1 MKFKLIDDGN
11 EKTFAVVFDEG
22 DEAMAGLQAFAEKN
36 GITAAQI
43 TAIGAFSDVTLGY
56 YDRKRKEYKRN
67 HFAEQVEVV
76 SLVGDI
82 STYQGKPKVHVHVV
96 VAKSDATALG
106 GHLLEAKVW
115 PTLEVIVVESPK
127 ALRRTWDP
135 EAGLPLIDLN
145 AQPSSHAG
153 APDRSSAA

>member
-1 MKFKLIDDGN
+1 MKSKLLDDGS

-22 DEAMAGLQAFAEKN
+22 DEVMGGLQSFAEKN

-43 TAIGAFSDVTLGY
+43 TAIGAFSDVTLGFF
-56 YDRKRKEYKRN
+56 DRKRKEYLRN
-67 HFAEQVEVV
+67 RIAEQVEVV

-82 STYQGKPKVHVHVV
+82 SVYQGKPKVHVHAVV
-96 VAKSDATALG
+96 GKTNATAYG
-106 GHLLEAKVW
+106 GHLLEGKVW

-135 EAGLPLIDLN
+135 EAGLPLIDLA
-145 AQPSSHAG
+145 AQ
-153 APDRSSAA
+153 APPKPGSADRGKVA

>member
-1 MKFKLIDDGN
+1 MQYKSIDNGT

-43 TAIGAFSDVTLGY
+43 TAIGAFSDVTLGF
-56 YDRKRKEYKRN
+56 YDRNRKDYKKNRIG
-67 HFAEQVEVV
+67 EQVEVV

-82 STYQGKPKVHVHVV
+82 SIYQGKPKVHVHCV
-96 VAKSDATALG
+96 VAKSDATAYG

-115 PTLEVIVVESPK
+115 PTLEVIVVEAPK

-145 AQPSSHAG
+145 APPANRTATSS
-153 APDRSSAA
+153 RSTAT

>member
-1 MKFKLIDDGN
+1 MQSKLIDDGN

-22 DEAMAGLQAFAEKN
+22 DEAMAGLQSFAEKN
-36 GITAAQI
+36 QITAAQI
-43 TAIGAFSDVTLGY
+43 TAIGAFSDVTLGF

-67 HFAEQVEVV
+67 HLAEQVEVV

-82 STYQGKPKVHVHVV
+82 STYQGKPKVHVHCV
-96 VAKSDATALG
+96 VAKPDATAYG

-135 EAGLPLIDLN
+135 EAGLPLIDLH
-145 AQPSSHAG
+145 AQPSNNAG
-153 APDRSSAA
+153 SSSRSSAA